1 MYIGMTNHSIDSK
14 GRIVLPAKFR
24 EELGE
29 TFYILRCHNVP
40 GIQVLSVEAY
50 KSINEQ
56 ISALPLRMA
65 QILQYTYAATA
76 SEVTPN
82 AQGRIA
88 IPQKLREYAGIK
100 DEAIVIG
107 MYDHIEIWNEERY
120 NNYVAEKSADVDDVL
135 EAFDKISLKGGI

>member
-40 GIQVLSVEAY
+40 GIQVLSVDAY

-56 ISALPLRMA
+56 ISALPLRKA
-65 QILQYTYAATA
+65 QTLQYTYAATA
-76 SEVTPN
+76 SEVSPN

-88 IPQKLREYAGIK
+88 IPQKLREYAGIGN
-100 DEAIVIG
+100 EAIVIG
-107 MYDHIEIWNEERY
+107 MYDHIEIWNEEKY
-120 NNYVAEKSADVDDVL
+120 NKHVAETLDDADEAL
-135 EAFDKISLKGGI
+135 EALDKISIKGGI